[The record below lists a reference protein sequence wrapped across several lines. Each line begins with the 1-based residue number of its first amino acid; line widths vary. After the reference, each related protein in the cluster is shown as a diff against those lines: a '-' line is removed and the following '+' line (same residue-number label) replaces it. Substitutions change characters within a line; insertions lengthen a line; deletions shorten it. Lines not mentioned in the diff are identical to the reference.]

1 METFID
7 AVENEIDTLQAELR
21 DLRGK
26 LAESEQARKWAE
38 QNRCHYTERALAFR
52 RALVEI
58 RDLARTG
65 LPPAEMPA
73 EYWPEHKCNRIAGI
87 ADHALTNPAPD
98 LDLLM
103 AGIAAGA

>member
-1 METFID
+1 MEKFID
-7 AVENEIDTLQAELR
+7 AVENKIDTLQAELA

-26 LAESEQARKWAE
+26 LAESEQARTWAE

-52 RALVEI
+52 SALVEI

-65 LPPAEMPA
+65 LVPDVMAA
-73 EYWPEHKCNRIAGI
+73 EYWPEYKCNRIAGI
-87 ADHALTNPAPD
+87 ADHALTNPAPNT
-98 LDLLM
+98 DLLM